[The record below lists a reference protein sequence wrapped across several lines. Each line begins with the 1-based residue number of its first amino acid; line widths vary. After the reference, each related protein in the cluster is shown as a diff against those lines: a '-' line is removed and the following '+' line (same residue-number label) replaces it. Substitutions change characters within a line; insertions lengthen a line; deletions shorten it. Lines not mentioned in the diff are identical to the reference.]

1 MNCYENNGWKGS
13 LGMRE
18 NGYLEFSCQS
28 LEFSVNQGE
37 IIQDNFVI
45 YAGGMDAE
53 GDIYSS
59 DTRMQVITSHFSGE
73 EAIIEYCFD
82 GSCIEAGGTVK
93 GYFTII
99 SNQGEYTLAYQVK
112 VQKPILQG
120 SMGNI
125 KNLFH
130 FTNLAKS
137 NWEEAVELFYS
148 PDFVNVFQKNE
159 QHYIPPYMGLSRVPG
174 NAANVEEFFVEINK
188 KAPIE
193 YQTDVDG
200 FAMEEILD
208 TTCKTITITKNGWG
222 YTDLSVDTEGEFLRV
237 ATDKLNNEDFVAG
250 VCHLDFVIDATR
262 LHSGRNVG
270 KLVICDT
277 RTEIAIPITIMMN
290 RGNEKQEREKVVRRL
305 SLELIKCYV
314 EMKLRRI
321 TLEFWAEKSEQ
332 ILEEVMDIEQNNLL
346 AKLYQ
351 VQILLRRERFHEA
364 KWYLEQLDNEIAKEE
379 SGTVARCYYFY
390 LTTLFNRDE
399 GYMQAVSNEI
409 ETAYMNQF
417 GEWRLAWLLI
427 YMEDEYGRGAERKWQ
442 LLEEQ
447 FERGCSSP
455 VLLCEAV
462 LLLQS
467 YPKLLMKLGVFE
479 QSVLWYA
486 AKNHVLKG
494 EVVEKLQYLAAREE
508 CFSQLLFRTLCEVYR
523 VNKASQTV
531 AAICRMLILG
541 ERIGTE
547 YFEWYALGVDHEIRV
562 TKLYEYYMMSIP
574 MDYKDELPK
583 MVLMYFAYQS
593 NLDYEHNAFLYAY
606 VVRNKEK
613 MPDIEQNY
621 RIAIE
626 RFVIDQIKLGH
637 MNENLAYLYQ
647 NILAPQ
653 MLRDETAYAFT
664 PLLFS
669 HRIYVENSKITSV
682 VVIHEKIHGE
692 SIYPVMDHV
701 CVLPIYGEEYTIL
714 LQDDQGNRFTRSI
727 PYENERLMIP
737 EKLLPFIGTYMEGRL
752 SFDIYQCQA
761 DKGFITITPEN
772 EKRFKALTESE
783 QVIDEFKKEI
793 CGRLLRY
800 YYDNDMI
807 GELDTFLEEIEPTAL
822 EMAERAEF
830 IRFMISRG
838 MFEKAYQWLR
848 CYGLTGVNLKP
859 VARLVSRRII
869 TNQYREEE
877 FLVNIAYHVFAHT
890 RYDENV
896 LQYLMLYFKGQTTQ
910 LREIWKAARELDM
923 DTTCIMHKMLEQMRY
938 TNIYIQEKDTLLV
951 EYSRAAE
958 HDEDLVAECLRD
970 TAYEYF
976 ALDYVIDTV
985 IFDML
990 YERYRQT
997 GEIELIFQL
1006 TLLKYWAVNAKN
1018 REGIMRETIISFV
1031 EELLQKN
1038 ICFEFYQN
1046 LVGIVPQLSYYA
1058 DKTFIEYRTQPGA
1071 KVRIH
1076 YLLDCNASKEDKE
1089 YEVEEMPEMYSGIF
1103 VKTFSLFH
1111 DEVLQYYITES
1122 VDGEEQVTESNTVFG
1137 EDRQCM
1143 IQEGRFPRV
1152 NDILVSLSV
1161 QDTTTAWHLVE
1172 EYMQQDY
1179 CARELFRV
1187 L

>member
-1 MNCYENNGWKGS
+1 
-13 LGMRE
+13 MRE
-18 NGYLEFSCQS
+18 SGYLEFSCQS

-37 IIQDNFVI
+37 VIQDSFVI
-45 YAGGMDAE
+45 YAGSMDAE

-59 DTRMQVITSHFSGE
+59 DTRMQIITSHFCGE
-73 EAIIEYCFD
+73 ETVIEYCFD

-93 GYFTII
+93 GCFTII
-99 SNQGEYTLAYQVK
+99 SNQGEYTLSYQVM

-120 SMGNI
+120 SLGNI

-130 FTNLAKS
+130 FTNLAKY

-148 PDFVNVFQKNE
+148 PEFVNVFRKNE
-159 QHYIPPYMGLSRVPG
+159 KHFISPYMGLSRIPG
-174 NAANVEEFFVEINK
+174 NAANVEEFFIEINK
-188 KAPIE
+188 KTPVL

-200 FAMEEILD
+200 FAMEDILD
-208 TTCKTITITKNGWG
+208 TMQKTITITKSSWG
-222 YTDLSVDTEGEFLRV
+222 YTDLNVDVEGEFLR
-237 ATDKLNNEDFVAG
+237 ATADKLGNEDFVAG

-262 LHSGRNVG
+262 LHSGINIG
-270 KLVICDT
+270 KIVIYDT
-277 RTEIAIPITIMMN
+277 RVELSIPVTIMMN
-290 RGNEKQEREKVVRRL
+290 RGNEKQEREKKVRRL
-305 SLELIKCYV
+305 NLELVKRYID
-314 EMKLRRI
+314 MKFRRI
-321 TLEFWAEKSEQ
+321 SHELWAEKSEQ
-332 ILEEVMDIEQNNLL
+332 IIEEIMDIEQDNLL
-346 AKLYQ
+346 ARLYQ
-351 VQILLRRERFHEA
+351 VQILLTRERFHEA
-364 KWYLEQLDNEIAKEE
+364 KWYLEQLDDEIAREE

-399 GYMQAVSNEI
+399 GYMQTVLNEI
-409 ETAYMNQF
+409 ETACMNQP
-417 GEWRLAWLLI
+417 GEWRLSWLLV
-427 YMEDEYGRGAERKWQ
+427 YMEDEYTRGAEAKWQ

-447 FERGCSSP
+447 FGRGCTSP

-467 YPKLLMKLGVFE
+467 YPKLLMKLGSFE

-508 CFSQLLFRTLCEVYR
+508 YFSKLLFRTLCEVYR
-523 VNKASQTV
+523 VNKAPQTV
-531 AAICRMLILG
+531 AAICRLLILG
-541 ERIGTE
+541 EKIGTE
-547 YFEWYALGVDHEIRV
+547 YFEWYALGVALEIRV

-606 VVRNKEK
+606 IVRNREK
-613 MPDIEQNY
+613 MPDLEQNY

-647 NILAPQ
+647 HILAPQ

-692 SIYPVMDHV
+692 SIYPVVNHV

-714 LQDDQGNRFTRSI
+714 LQDTQGNRFTQSI
-727 PYENERLMIP
+727 PYENKRLMTP

-752 SFDIYQCQA
+752 SFDIYQCQV

-772 EKRFKALTESE
+772 EKRFKALSESE
-783 QVIDEFKKEI
+783 QVIDEFRKEI
-793 CGRLLRY
+793 RGRLLRY

-807 GELDTFLEEIEPTAL
+807 GELDAFLEEIEPTAM
-822 EMAERAEF
+822 ETEERAEF
-830 IRFMISRG
+830 IHFMISRG
-838 MFEKAYQWLR
+838 MLEKAYQWLR
-848 CYGLTGVNLKP
+848 CYGLSGVNLKP
-859 VARLVSRRII
+859 VARLVSRRIV
-869 TNQYREEE
+869 TNQYFEEE
-877 FLVNIAYHVFAHT
+877 FLVNIAFHVFSHA

-896 LQYLMLYFKGQTTQ
+896 LQYLMLYFKGQTVQ

-923 DTTCIMHKMLEQMRY
+923 DTTRIMHKMLEQMRF
-938 TNIYIQEKDTLLV
+938 TNTFIQEKDTLLV
-951 EYSRAAE
+951 EYSKVAE
-958 HDEDLVAECLRD
+958 HNEGLVEECLRD

-976 ALDYVIDTV
+976 VLDYVSDTV

-997 GEIELIFQL
+997 GDTDLLFRL
-1006 TLLKYWAVNAKN
+1006 TLLKYWAEDEKN

-1031 EELLQKN
+1031 EELLQRN

-1058 DKTFIEYRTQPGA
+1058 DKTFIEYKAQPGA

-1076 YLLDCNASKEDKE
+1076 YLLDRDEGKEEKE

-1103 VKTFSLFH
+1103 VKIFSLFH
-1111 DEVLQYYITES
+1111 DEALQYYITEK
-1122 VDGEEQVTESNTVFG
+1122 VEGEEQVTESSTIFG
-1137 EDRQCM
+1137 ADRQCM
-1143 IQEGRFPRV
+1143 IQEGRFPRI

-1161 QDTTTAWHLVE
+1161 QDATTAWQLVE

>member
-1 MNCYENNGWKGS
+1 
-13 LGMRE
+13 MRE

-37 IIQDNFVI
+37 VIQDSFVI
-45 YAGGMDAE
+45 YAGSMDAE
-53 GDIYSS
+53 GEIYSS
-59 DTRMQVITSHFSGE
+59 DTRMQVLTSHFGGE
-73 EAIIEYCFD
+73 EATIEYSFD
-82 GSCIEAGGTVK
+82 GSCIEVGGTVN

-99 SNQGEYTLAYQVK
+99 SNRGEYTLPYQVM

-120 SMGNI
+120 SLGNI

-148 PDFVNVFQKNE
+148 PDFVNVFRKNE
-159 QHYIPPYMGLSRVPG
+159 KHYISPYMGLSRILG
-174 NAANVEEFFVEINK
+174 NAANVEEFFIEINK
-188 KAPIE
+188 KTPIL
-193 YQTDVDG
+193 YQTDIDG
-200 FAMEEILD
+200 FAMEDILD
-208 TTCKTITITKNGWG
+208 TVQKTITITKSGWG
-222 YTDLSVDTEGEFLRV
+222 YTDLKVDVDGEFLCV
-237 ATDKLNNEDFVAG
+237 TTDKLCNEDFVAG

-262 LHSGRNVG
+262 LHSGVNIG
-270 KLVICDT
+270 KISIYDT
-277 RTEIAIPITIMMN
+277 RTELSIPVTIIMN
-290 RGNEKQEREKVVRRL
+290 RGNEKQEREKEVRRL
-305 SLELIKCYV
+305 NLELVKRYID
-314 EMKLRRI
+314 MKFRRI
-321 TLEFWAEKSEQ
+321 SRELWAEKSEQ
-332 ILEEVMDIEQNNLL
+332 IIDEIMAIDQNNLL
-346 AKLYQ
+346 ARLYQ
-351 VQILLRRERFHEA
+351 VQILLTRERFHEA
-364 KWYLEQLDNEIAKEE
+364 KWYLEQLDDEIAREE

-399 GYMQAVSNEI
+399 GYMQTVLNEI
-409 ETAYMNQF
+409 EKACMNQP
-417 GEWRLAWLLI
+417 GEWRLSWLLI
-427 YMEDEYGRGAERKWQ
+427 YMEDEYTRGAETKWH

-447 FERGCSSP
+447 FGRGCTSP

-467 YPKLLMKLGVFE
+467 YPKLLMKLGAFE
-479 QSVLWYA
+479 QCVLWYA

-508 CFSQLLFRTLCEVYR
+508 SFSLLLFRTLCEVYR
-523 VNKASQTV
+523 VNKAPQTV
-531 AAICRMLILG
+531 AAICRILILG
-541 ERIGTE
+541 EKAGTE
-547 YFEWYALGVDHEIRV
+547 YFEWYALGVELEIRV

-593 NLDYEHNAFLYAY
+593 NLDYEHNAFLYSY
-606 VVRNKEK
+606 IVRNREK
-613 MPDIEQNY
+613 MPDLEQNY

-647 NILAPQ
+647 QILAPQ

-669 HRIYVENSKITSV
+669 HKIYVENEKITSV

-692 SIYPVMDHV
+692 SIYPVVNHV

-714 LQDDQGNRFTRSI
+714 LQDAFGNRFTQSI
-727 PYENERLMIP
+727 PYDNKRLMKP

-752 SFDIYQCQA
+752 SFDIYQCQV

-772 EKRFKALTESE
+772 EKRFKSLSESE
-783 QVIDEFKKEI
+783 QVIDEFRKEI
-793 CGRLLRY
+793 RGRLLRY

-807 GELDTFLEEIEPTAL
+807 GELDAFLEEIEPTAM
-822 EMAERAEF
+822 EAEERAEF

-838 MFEKAYQWLR
+838 MFEKAYLWLK
-848 CYGLTGVNLKP
+848 CYGLAGVNLKP

-869 TNQYREEE
+869 INQYLEEE
-877 FLVNIAYHVFAHT
+877 FLVNVAYHVFSHT
-890 RYDENV
+890 RYDEIV
-896 LQYLMLYFKGQTTQ
+896 LQYLMLHFKGQTAQ
-910 LREIWKAARELDM
+910 LKEIWKAARELDM
-923 DTTCIMHKMLEQMRY
+923 DTTHIMHKMLEQMRY
-938 TNIYIQEKDTLLV
+938 TNTFVQEKDTLLV
-951 EYSRAAE
+951 EYSRTAE
-958 HDEDLVAECLRD
+958 HDEALVEECLRD

-976 ALDYVIDTV
+976 VLDYVIDTV

-997 GEIELIFQL
+997 GDIEQL
-1006 TLLKYWAVNAKN
+1006 FRLALLKYWAENEKN
-1018 REGIMRETIISFV
+1018 REGVMRETIISFV
-1031 EELLQKN
+1031 EDLLQRN

-1046 LVGIVPQLSYYA
+1046 LAEIVPQLSYYA
-1058 DKTFIEYRTQPGA
+1058 DKTFIEYKTQPGA
-1071 KVRIH
+1071 NIRIH
-1076 YLLDCNASKEDKE
+1076 YLLDADAGKEDKE
-1089 YEVEEMPEMYSGIF
+1089 YEIEEMQEMYSGIF
-1103 VKTFSLFH
+1103 VKVFSLFH
-1111 DEVLQYYITES
+1111 DEALQYYITEN
-1122 VDGEEQVTESNTVFG
+1122 VNMEEHVTESNTIFG
-1137 EDRQCM
+1137 ADRQST
-1143 IQEGRFPRV
+1143 IQEGRFSRI

-1161 QDTTTAWHLVE
+1161 QDTMTAGQLVE

>member
-1 MNCYENNGWKGS
+1 
-13 LGMRE
+13 MRE

-37 IIQDNFVI
+37 LIQDSFVI
-45 YAGGMDAE
+45 YAGSVDAE

-59 DTRMQVITSHFSGE
+59 DTRMQVLTSHFGGE
-73 EAIIEYCFD
+73 EAVIEYSFD
-82 GSCIEAGGTVK
+82 GRCIEVGGTVK

-99 SNQGEYTLAYQVK
+99 SNQGEYTLAYQVT

-120 SMGNI
+120 SLGNI
-125 KNLFH
+125 HNLFH

-148 PDFVNVFQKNE
+148 PEFINVFRKNE
-159 QHYIPPYMGLSRVPG
+159 QHYISPYLGLSRIAG
-174 NAANVEEFFVEINK
+174 NVANVEEFFVEINK
-188 KAPIE
+188 KTPIE
-193 YQTDVDG
+193 YRTDVDG
-200 FAMEEILD
+200 FAMEDILD
-208 TTCKTITITKNGWG
+208 TTQKTITITKSGWG
-222 YTDLSVDTEGEFLRV
+222 YTDLSVDAEGEFLCV
-237 ATDKLNNEDFVAG
+237 ATNKLSNEDFVAG
-250 VCHLDFVIDATR
+250 VCHLDFSVDATK
-262 LHSGRNVG
+262 LHSGRNIG
-270 KLVICDT
+270 KLLICDT
-277 RTEIAIPITIMMN
+277 RTQIVIPITITMN
-290 RGNEKQEREKVVRRL
+290 RGNEKQEREKVVRRR
-305 SLELIKCYV
+305 SLELIKYYV
-314 EMKLRRI
+314 AMKLRKI
-321 TLEFWAEKSEQ
+321 TLEIWAEKSEQ
-332 ILEEVMDIEQNNLL
+332 IIEEVIDIEPNNLL

-351 VQILLRRERFHEA
+351 VQILLRRERFQEA
-364 KWYLEQLDNEIAKEE
+364 KWHLEQLDCEIAREE

-399 GYMQAVSNEI
+399 NYMQTVLNEI
-409 ETAYMNQF
+409 ETAYMNQD

-427 YMEDEYGRGAERKWQ
+427 YMEDEYARGAEFKWH

-447 FERGCSSP
+447 FGRGCSSP

-467 YPKLLMKLGVFE
+467 HPKLLMKLGIFE

-494 EVVEKLQYLAAREE
+494 DVVEKLQYLAAREE
-508 CFSQLLFRTLCEVYR
+508 RFSQLLFRTLCEVYR
-523 VNKASQTV
+523 VNKAPQTV

-541 ERIGTE
+541 EKVGVE
-547 YFEWYALGVDHEIRV
+547 YFEWYALGVALELRV

-574 MDYKDELPK
+574 MDYKEELPK

-606 VVRNKEK
+606 IVRNREK
-613 MPDIEQNY
+613 MPDLEQNY

-637 MNENLAYLYQ
+637 INENLAYLYQ

-669 HRIYVENSKITSV
+669 HKIYVENAKITSV

-692 SIYPVMDHV
+692 SIYPVVNHV
-701 CVLPIYGEEYTIL
+701 CVLPIYGDEYTIL
-714 LQDDQGNRFTRSI
+714 LQDAQGNRFTQSI
-727 PYENERLMIP
+727 PYENKRLMTP

-752 SFDIYQCQA
+752 SFDIYQCQV

-772 EKRFKALTESE
+772 EKRFRVLSESE

-793 CGRLLRY
+793 RGRLLRY

-807 GELDTFLEEIEPTAL
+807 GEMDAFLEEIEATAM
-822 EMAERAEF
+822 ETEERAEF

-848 CYGLTGVNLKP
+848 CYGIAGVNLKP
-859 VARLVSRRII
+859 VARLVSRLIV
-869 TNQYREEE
+869 TNQYLEEE
-877 FLVNIAYHVFAHT
+877 FLVNVAYHVFSHT

-896 LQYLMLYFKGQTTQ
+896 LQYLMLYFNGLIVQ

-923 DTTCIMHKMLEQMRY
+923 DTTHIMHKILEQMRF
-938 TNIYIQEKDTLLV
+938 TNAFIQEKDTLLV
-951 EYSRAAE
+951 EYSRAPE
-958 HDEDLVAECLRD
+958 HDEALVQECLRD

-976 ALDYVIDTV
+976 VLDYVIDTV

-997 GEIELIFQL
+997 GDIGVLFRL
-1006 TLLKYWAVNAKN
+1006 TLLKHWAENEKN

-1031 EELLQKN
+1031 EELLQRN

-1046 LVGIVPQLSYYA
+1046 LVGIVPQLCCFV
-1058 DKTFIEYRTQPGA
+1058 DKTFIEYKTQPGA
-1071 KVRIH
+1071 KIKIH
-1076 YLLDCNASKEDKE
+1076 YLLDNDSQKDEKE
-1089 YEVEEMPEMYSGIF
+1089 YEVEEMPEMYNGIF
-1103 VKTFSLFH
+1103 VKAFSLFH
-1111 DEVLQYYITES
+1111 DEVLQYYITEN
-1122 VDGEEQVTESNTVFG
+1122 VAGEEQVTESNIIFG
-1137 EDRQCM
+1137 SDRHYVM
-1143 IQEGRFPRV
+1143 QEGRFSRI

-1161 QDTTTAWHLVE
+1161 QDTTTAWQLVE
-1172 EYMQQDY
+1172 EYMQQDF